1 MFKKTILLGACLSAS
16 IFFALPAVANPI
28 TIQSVLFDSD
38 GNVLTV
44 APPVPTPPNGDL
56 LQDGDFTIFRINTSA
71 DPTVGNG
78 VDDRTKGIFDFR
90 SDPDYVAFSS
100 LLAQPH
106 GKITAALLSFVLTPF
121 SLFSN
126 DQFNL
131 ENGSFVGEPE
141 IGNQLTDN
149 AFLENGISKLVAINL
164 LNYFSETQLEN
175 YLSNGTGDFV
185 NDGRI
190 VFTYGD
196 DAIVTGAALRVTAYV
211 PEPGTL
217 ALLSL
222 GLLASLAIQF
232 RKNRNS

>member
-1 MFKKTILLGACLSAS
+1 MFKKKILLGACLAAS
-16 IFFALPAVANPI
+16 ILFAFPAVANPI
-28 TIQSVLFDSD
+28 TVQSVLFDSD

-44 APPVPTPPNGDL
+44 APPAPTPANGDP
-56 LQDGDFTIFRINTSA
+56 LQDGNFTIFRISTA
-71 DPTVGNG
+71 DDLTVGNG
-78 VDDRTKGIFDFR
+78 VDDRTNGIFDFR
-90 SDPDYVAFSS
+90 SDPDYAAFSS

-106 GKITAALLSFVLTPF
+106 GKITAAILSFVLTPF
-121 SLFSN
+121 SLFTN

-131 ENGSFVGEPE
+131 ENGPFVGEPE

-149 AFLENGISKLVAINL
+149 PLLANQISKLVTINL

-175 YLSNGTGDFV
+175 YLSNGSGDFA

-190 VFTYGD
+190 LFTYSD
-196 DAIVTGAALRVTAYV
+196 DAIVTGAALRLTANI

-222 GLLASLAIQF
+222 GLLASLTIQR
-232 RKNRNS
+232 RKNRRA